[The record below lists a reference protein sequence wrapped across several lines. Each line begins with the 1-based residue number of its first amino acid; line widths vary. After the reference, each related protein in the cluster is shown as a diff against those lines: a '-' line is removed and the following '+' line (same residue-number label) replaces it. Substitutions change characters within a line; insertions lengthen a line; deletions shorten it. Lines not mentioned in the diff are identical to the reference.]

1 MMPIR
6 TSDPMRTKNA
16 TRPSRPVSVK
26 TLGYIAS
33 TKCPPVMP
41 VPQIGNFCHIS
52 NDCCHERSRS
62 DVEESILKVPTRICP
77 SSCAWVNV
85 YKTRSFT
92 WCGAHKGAVRVPRST
107 MAIRIG
113 FRGARNPMTL
123 RVTTPAAKNEA
134 RDPVAM
140 SPMAP
145 AARRSRS
152 GSRMVT
158 ASFVNNSPDTI
169 ASMKTRYPPRVLGSP
184 SSFWCLSLLVCFL
197 SWNGIGQEQ
206 DTIAQ
211 LKQRFDQL
219 EEKSKWSE
227 AIALAEKIVALT
239 KEKHGE
245 QHPETVDAMH
255 SLARM
260 LNNNDDHPRAE
271 QLWQTT
277 LALEEQLF
285 GKDSPQAARSLRT
298 LGNLTWSRGEYEK
311 AEELLQR

>member
-1 MMPIR
+1 MADGHSKKQRCLEIL
-6 TSDPMRTKNA
+6 S
-16 TRPSRPVSVK
+16 TRC
-26 TLGYIAS
+26 L
-33 TKCPPVMP
+33 
-41 VPQIGNFCHIS
+41 
-52 NDCCHERSRS
+52 
-62 DVEESILKVPTRICP
+62 
-77 SSCAWVNV
+77 
-85 YKTRSFT
+85 RSFVRYYAQ
-92 WCGAHKGAVRVPRST
+92 GASQ
-107 MAIRIG
+107 
-113 FRGARNPMTL
+113 
-123 RVTTPAAKNEA
+123 
-134 RDPVAM
+134 
-140 SPMAP
+140 
-145 AARRSRS
+145 
-152 GSRMVT
+152 MV
-158 ASFVNNSPDTI
+158 
-169 ASMKTRYPPRVLGSP
+169 
-184 SSFWCLSLLVCFL
+184 SFWGLPLLVCFL

-277 LALEEQLF
+277 LAIEEQLF
-285 GKDSPQAARSLRT
+285 GKDAAQAARSLRT

-311 AEELLQR
+311 